1 MRQFVKSIVLFSVVL
16 MLLYPVL
23 IFIWGASMPSFL
35 KPNLNY
41 CLGAYGHMNSRLKE
55 VKEIKKV
62 DVLIVGSSL
71 AYRGLDTRIFSA
83 NGISS
88 FNLGSSSQTPLQ
100 TKVLLIRYLDM
111 IAPKMVI
118 YVVDPDAFTSD
129 GVESS
134 LDVISNDKND
144 INSVKMALKVNHIK
158 VYNTWIYALIRENL
172 SMDKSFVEP
181 RYKDDDTYIP
191 GGYVEKKL
199 AFFKKIK
206 YKDQKWVFK
215 QKQFKA
221 FNDAVSFIKK
231 RGIKLILVNP
241 PITKSLYKSYEN
253 NHTFDSI
260 MATSGNY
267 YDFNGKV
274 ALDDSLNFYD
284 QVHLNQLGVEK
295 FDSLLIL
302 NCLKNFIK

>member
-1 MRQFVKSIVLFSVVL
+1 MVLA
-16 MLLYPVL
+16 LLYPVM
-23 IFIWGASMPSFL
+23 IFIWGVTMPSAL

-88 FNLGSSSQTPLQ
+88 FNLGSSSQTPIQ
-100 TKVLLIRYLDM
+100 TKVLLTRYLDM
-111 IAPKMVI
+111 LAPRKVI

-144 INSVKMALKVNHIK
+144 VNSVKMALEVNNIK
-158 VYNTWIYALIRENL
+158 VYNTFIYAFIRQKLNL
-172 SMDKSFVEP
+172 DINYSEP
-181 RYKDDDTYIP
+181 QIKDDETYIP

-199 AFFKKIK
+199 VFFKKIN
-206 YKDQKWVFK
+206 YKNQKWDFK

-221 FNDAVSFIKK
+221 FNDAVSFIKE
-231 RGIKLILVNP
+231 RGVKLILVNP

-274 ALDDSLNFYD
+274 SLDDSLNFYD
-284 QVHLNQLGVEK
+284 QVHLNQSGVEK
-295 FDSLLIL
+295 FDSVLIL
-302 NCLKNFIK
+302 KMLKEFN